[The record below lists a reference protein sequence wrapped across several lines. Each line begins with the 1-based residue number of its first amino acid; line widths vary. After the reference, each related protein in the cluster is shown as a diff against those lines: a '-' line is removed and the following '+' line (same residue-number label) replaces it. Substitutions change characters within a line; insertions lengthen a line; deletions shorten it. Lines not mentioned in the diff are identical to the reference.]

1 MKKILLSA
9 ATVVAFLTYALL
21 QKGGQP
27 VGAAAVNTAT
37 ASTGSTS
44 TVSSTATTATA
55 TSGGLKDGTYSGS
68 TENAFYGDVQVQ
80 AVIKGGKIADVKFL
94 SYPSDRR
101 TSQQINN
108 RAMPVLQQE
117 TIAAQSANVNA
128 VTGATFTSQAFIAS
142 LQSALAQAGA

>member
-9 ATVVAFLTYALL
+9 ATVVAFVTYALV

-27 VGAAAVNTAT
+27 VGATPVGAAT

-44 TVSSTATTATA
+44 TVPSTAT
-55 TSGGLKDGTYSGS
+55 TSGGLKDGTYAGS
-68 TENAFYGDVQVQ
+68 TENAFYGNVQVQ

-128 VTGATFTSQAFIAS
+128 VTGATFTSQAYVAS
-142 LQSALAQAGA
+142 LQSALSQAGA